1 VNPDFIRP
9 YRPEAGVFPGMG
21 IISGTRRIPVTS
33 SEPSSR
39 YVQCKGSSIWHL
51 AVAEEGT
58 FGLLIDTGA
67 KGSLAGEI
75 WFKKYYAGVLK
86 PNHV

>member
-1 VNPDFIRP
+1 
-9 YRPEAGVFPGMG
+9 MG
-21 IISGTRRIPVTS
+21 ITSGARRIPITS

-39 YVQCKGSSIWHL
+39 YVRHKGSSIWHP

-67 KGSLAGEI
+67 KGSLAGEV
-75 WFKKYYAGVLK
+75 WFKNYYKGVLR
-86 PNHV
+86 PNSLRPRLR